1 VKILADHPAIQKKLR
16 EELRKGFGDAVAAN
30 RQPSAKEIARAQ
42 IAYLDAVVEEI
53 NRKACTTPGNS
64 RRTLAD
70 AIVLGHHI
78 PKGTD
83 VFILN
88 IGGDSQE
95 PPIGAIPERLR
106 SETSQAAAK
115 SKTAVGVWNP
125 KDVHDFKPERWL
137 VENNGKEEFSSIAG
151 PMIAFGLG
159 PRSCFGRRL
168 AYLELRMAVVLLIW
182 NFDFQE
188 VPKHLNSYAAVDKLT
203 HQPRQCYVRLT
214 TV

>member
-1 VKILADHPAIQKKLR
+1 MA
-16 EELRKGFGDAVAAN
+16 EN
-30 RQPSAKEIARAQ
+30 RQPSAKEIVRAQ
-42 IAYLDAVVEEI
+42 IPYLDAVVEEI
-53 NRKACTTPGNS
+53 NRKACATPGNS
-64 RRTLAD
+64 RRTMVE
-70 AIVLGHHI
+70 AILLGHHI

-88 IGGDSQE
+88 MGGDSQQ
-95 PPIGAIPERLR
+95 PPIGTIPEHLR

-115 SKTAVGVWNP
+115 SKTAVGVWDP

-137 VENNGKEEFSSIAG
+137 IEKDGKEEFSSIAG
-151 PMIAFGLG
+151 PMLAFGLG

-168 AYLELRMAVVLLIW
+168 AYLELRIAVIILIW

-188 VPKHLNSYAAVDKLT
+188 VPKHLNSYAAVDRMT
-203 HQPRQCYVRLT
+203 RQPRQCYVRLA